1 MNSIKVIAEIGINH
15 NGDIKKAKKLIDI
28 AKKSGAD
35 IVKFQTYEVD
45 DLLSPN
51 EPKMEYQK
59 RNDKRGLNQYD
70 LLKKCQLNYYQHKL
84 LIKYCKKKNI
94 GFLSTPYDTL
104 SANLLKR
111 LRCKTVKISS
121 SDTNNMYLLDHCL
134 KLNLDLIISTGA
146 TTEKEL
152 DQILKKIN
160 IKKFK
165 KKIKILHCVSNYPAS
180 KFSTN
185 LSVINRLKNKY
196 GISVGF
202 SDHTND
208 INFGMYAAFSGANLL
223 EKHITL
229 NKNDIGPDH
238 KASLKFSEFLKYVKN
253 VRYAEKILGKSKKIV
268 TNEEKKIK
276 SQMRKSLV
284 FAKNMNKNEKIK
296 ISHLKTKRPSK
307 GIPPLHYKKLLGRKI
322 KFQAK
327 KNQLV
332 NIKNII

>member
-134 KLNLDLIISTGA
+134 KLNL
-146 TTEKEL
+146 E
-152 DQILKKIN
+152 N
-160 IKKFK
+160 
-165 KKIKILHCVSNYPAS
+165 
-180 KFSTN
+180 
-185 LSVINRLKNKY
+185 
-196 GISVGF
+196 
-202 SDHTND
+202 
-208 INFGMYAAFSGANLL
+208 
-223 EKHITL
+223 
-229 NKNDIGPDH
+229 
-238 KASLKFSEFLKYVKN
+238 
-253 VRYAEKILGKSKKIV
+253 
-268 TNEEKKIK
+268 
-276 SQMRKSLV
+276 
-284 FAKNMNKNEKIK
+284 
-296 ISHLKTKRPSK
+296 
-307 GIPPLHYKKLLGRKI
+307 
-322 KFQAK
+322 
-327 KNQLV
+327 
-332 NIKNII
+332 